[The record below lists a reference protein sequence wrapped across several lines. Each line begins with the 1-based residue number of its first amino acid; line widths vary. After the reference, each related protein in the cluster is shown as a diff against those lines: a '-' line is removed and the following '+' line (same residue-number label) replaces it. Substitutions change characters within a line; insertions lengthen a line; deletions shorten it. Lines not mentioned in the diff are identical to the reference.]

1 MFDVITLTLQTDST
15 RVISDMPRMDNRD
28 GTGAW
33 ESEGNPYV
41 YHTMTHHGEDA
52 GKLRW
57 FTQSDILYMQEW
69 AYFLDKLKSVRE
81 GEGTLLDNCM
91 VVWGA
96 TGGSV
101 NAHNNHHLPAILCGG
116 KGLGVQH
123 LGHLVEEDEYLGNVW
138 QTTFH
143 VMNVPVP
150 ERLAGGRAQRTPPE
164 TPMRTRARLVGDDHS
179 QEPGPCESGLAAL
192 WTGAKF
198 QFQNSFTWGTNSQ
211 GSVLGR
217 SAKTGR
223 TGSGESA

>member
-1 MFDVITLTLQTDST
+1 
-15 RVISDMPRMDNRD
+15 VISDMPRMDNRD

-81 GEGTLLDNCM
+81 GEGTLPGQLHGRL
-91 VVWGA
+91 GA

-116 KGLGVQH
+116 KGLRRPAPR
-123 LGHLVEEDEYLGNVW
+123 
-138 QTTFH
+138 TSCRRRR
-143 VMNVPVP
+143 VPGQRVANDVP
-150 ERLAGGRAQRTPPE
+150 RHE
-164 TPMRTRARLVGDDHS
+164 TS
-179 QEPGPCESGLAAL
+179 PCQSD
-192 WTGAKF
+192 
-198 QFQNSFTWGTNSQ
+198 
-211 GSVLGR
+211 
-217 SAKTGR
+217 
-223 TGSGESA
+223 